1 MASEAK
7 GQVGGL
13 DMNNESRKKL
23 ADESRHWQCSGC
35 GTKSNKE
42 IIADLQIEWDA
53 ANPNGAGESSLTKI
67 PEELRLA
74 YKDDME
80 RGPPTP
86 GVHLNS
92 TTEISSVPSSPL
104 VPPRVPSFPPR
115 AGPVANILARSK
127 PPPSPLRATASASGV
142 TRQFRATQEPGT
154 SGLHPSSTP
163 ALRSALAT
171 APPMIA
177 TSPPATSR
185 LKNPRTP
192 MQESMVGVP
201 QWLDIMIVVIGI
213 LLALFAVGK
222 VFG

>member
-42 IIADLQIEWDA
+42 IIADLQIEWNT
-53 ANPNGAGESSLTKI
+53 ANPDGAGESSATKI

-86 GVHLNS
+86 GVALNS
-92 TTEISSVPSSPL
+92 TTDVPSIPSSPS
-104 VPPRVPSFPPR
+104 VSRVPSLPPR
-115 AGPVANILARSK
+115 AGPVATILARSK

-142 TRQFRATQEPGT
+142 SRQLRATQEPGT
-154 SGLHPSSTP
+154 SGLQPTSTP

-171 APPMIA
+171 APPMTA
-177 TSPPATSR
+177 MSPPATYRVKS
-185 LKNPRTP
+185 PRTP

-201 QWLDIMIVVIGI
+201 QWLDIMIFVIGI